1 MCNQIISLLQKFILI
16 RFDQEDAK
24 VVDLTDKMWL
34 VKELE
39 RMRMFILD
47 DLITVKVDNCSFF
60 FRPFIRLLLLLV
72 FRKIFKYLYHPLL
85 RELSEIVCISKI
97 TTLRIILFTL
107 RFLQSRTNDFYG
119 LFYTMKIQ
127 GPIMYDYPNFQNR
140 ASR

>member
-85 RELSEIVCISKI
+85 REFSEIVCIS
-97 TTLRIILFTL
+97 
-107 RFLQSRTNDFYG
+107 
-119 LFYTMKIQ
+119 
-127 GPIMYDYPNFQNR
+127 
-140 ASR
+140 